1 MKSGVRNGPVFLY
14 GIVFRDFRRTVKSNM
29 LEAGVDE
36 TYRDELLGHAK
47 EGMDKHYIVIGGPI
61 LKKAMQEYTAW
72 LDDKLQSVDLNV
84 DLKKIILIYCWV
96 AGP

>member
-14 GIVFRDFRRTVKSNM
+14 GIVFRDFRRTAKSNM

-84 DLKKIILIYCWV
+84 DLKK
-96 AGP
+96 